1 MRHFEGKTEWADNRV
16 RNDVGKDGA
25 VTRPRDRVRV
35 RLVRETMER
44 SDQAVDGVRGGG

>member
-1 MRHFEGKTEWADNRV
+1 VEWKTEWADNRV

-35 RLVRETMER
+35 RLVRETME
-44 SDQAVDGVRGGG
+44 